1 MVVDKLDGKLPF
13 EAGALLYRTEVR
25 EVAQALAHALE
36 TRMVGVFNLA
46 GATVPPTVQQRCDGV
61 AAEKGWPPF
70 TYLGEL
76 ANPTRPLSV
85 DRLTAAGFTF
95 TEA

>member
-1 MVVDKLDGKLPF
+1 
-13 EAGALLYRTEVR
+13 
-25 EVAQALAHALE
+25 
-36 TRMVGVFNLA
+36 MVGVYNLA

-61 AAEKGWPPF
+61 AAEKGWAPF

-85 DRLTAAGFTF
+85 DRLTAAGFAF
-95 TEA
+95 QGA